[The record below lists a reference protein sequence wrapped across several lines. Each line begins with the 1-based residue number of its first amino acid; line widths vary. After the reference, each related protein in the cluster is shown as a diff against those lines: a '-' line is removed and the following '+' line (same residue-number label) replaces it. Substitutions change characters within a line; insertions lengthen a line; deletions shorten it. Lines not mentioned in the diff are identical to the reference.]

1 MKTSYQWIEGSSRG
15 TFFHMAYFSSGFTVS
30 KACHHPQA
38 QPLDSEMDIA
48 LAYDEIKYKNASDM
62 DI

>member
-1 MKTSYQWIEGSSRG
+1 
-15 TFFHMAYFSSGFTVS
+15 MAYFSSGFTVS